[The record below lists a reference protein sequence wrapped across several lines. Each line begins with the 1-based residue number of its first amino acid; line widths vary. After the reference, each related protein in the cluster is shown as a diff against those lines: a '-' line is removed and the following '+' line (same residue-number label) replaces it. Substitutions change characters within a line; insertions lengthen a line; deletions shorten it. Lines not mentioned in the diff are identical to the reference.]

1 MSKRRL
7 YVAALWMG
15 AAAACASML
24 PAAQAEMVST
34 QQLLNHDSRAERE
47 VQARSFLRRDDVRR
61 QMEALGVNPAD
72 AERRV
77 ASLTDSE
84 LQQLSKTISTAPAA
98 GDDAILILFGVV
110 FLVLILLELLGV
122 THIFRRF

>member
-1 MSKRRL
+1 
-7 YVAALWMG
+7 MG

>member
-1 MSKRRL
+1 M
-7 YVAALWMG
+7 YVAALCMG
-15 AAAACASML
+15 VAAVTASIV

-34 QQLLNHDSRAERE
+34 QQLLNHDSRAQQEA
-47 VQARSFLRRDDVRR
+47 QARAFLRRDDVRR
-61 QMEALGVNPAD
+61 QMVALGVDPAMAD
-72 AERRV
+72 RRV
-77 ASLTDSE
+77 AALTDSE

-98 GDDAILILFGVV
+98 GDATIFILFGVI